1 MRALVVFALAAM
13 IAVWCA
19 AAAGTRGQPSVRI
32 TDLVPL
38 ARASG
43 AHFVPREHVTVT
55 LRAGEAVRVRR
66 VRAGSRGGF
75 AVSFGALD
83 PWDRCGTKPTVVAVR
98 LQGLAG
104 DRHQAARRVPAA
116 PRRLS
121 SRTTEGRPQAALR
134 LIALRP

>member
-1 MRALVVFALAAM
+1 MRVLVVFALAAM

-32 TDLVPL
+32 TDLVPQ
-38 ARASG
+38 ARANG
-43 AHFVPREHVTVT
+43 AHFVPRERVTVT

-66 VRAGSRGGF
+66 VRAGARGGF

-83 PWDRCGTKPTVVAVR
+83 PSDRCGTKPTVVAVGSR
-98 LQGLAG
+98 GSRATAT
-104 DRHQAARRVPAA
+104 R
-116 PRRLS
+116 PRAECPPPLDDW
-121 SRTTEGRPQAALR
+121 RTTEGRPQAALR